1 MRQYTDRIRVW
12 IKPED
17 REKIEERMKEA
28 GIKSMSAYIRK
39 IAIDGYIVKLDLSD
53 VKEVERL
60 LHINSNNLNQYAKQA
75 NTNGSIYYGD
85 IKNLHRQHEELL
97 RLMRE
102 ILHRLNSISERSED
116 LWLLSDL
123 SLCIR
128 IRADHCNSA

>member
-53 VKEVERL
+53 VKEIARL

-85 IKNLHRQHEELL
+85 IKNLQRQHEELL

-102 ILHRLNSISERSED
+102 ILHRLNSI
-116 LWLLSDL
+116 
-123 SLCIR
+123 
-128 IRADHCNSA
+128 